1 MAEHNNNNGRKE
13 VNKVGIIAC
22 VVVVVLVAVIAI
34 LVVFLMKRQEP
45 DVPNVPSSEQGEVG
59 VGKIGNK
66 TDASESEPS
75 DSSDAEE
82 ENVYGENLFVSMDGG
97 DWYFPS
103 ATEASTNAVV
113 ANSELNHCDFYFELT
128 VDSTQELVYR
138 SQVLTPGDT
147 LTGIVLGKELE
158 SGTYPCTLVYRLVN
172 SDTGEEYED
181 NVVLGLSIIIQ

>member
-22 VVVVVLVAVIAI
+22 VVVAVLVAVIVI

-59 VGKIGNK
+59 IGKIGNGE
-66 TDASESEPS
+66 TDESTPS

-82 ENVYGENLFVSMDGG
+82 RNEYGENLFVSMDSSE
-97 DWYFPS
+97 WYFPS

-113 ANSELNHCDFYFELT
+113 ANSELNHCDIYFEVT

-181 NVVLGLSIIIQ
+181 NVVLGISITIQ